1 MSDAPSRPP
10 QGRVLDEI
18 RRALGRSQTAKPA
31 PLEAFVERSFE
42 ESREELTA
50 RFIREVTQVGGLV
63 YRADSPGAVAAHI
76 AHICAATANSEVALS
91 GSPLLPQMNLSA
103 QLAAHHLSVIE
114 ATDFS
119 ATEKAKLIARLA
131 NCGAGVTAVDYAI
144 AETGTLV
151 LSSDEEQALLVSVL
165 PVIHIALFQPKQI
178 LASLTDAVQALA
190 KDRMLRGEPCRS
202 ATFITGPSRTS
213 DVELT
218 LSIGVHGPKE
228 LHLIL
233 LDEVSPQKS

>member
-1 MSDAPSRPP
+1 MSDAPRRLPE
-10 QGRVLDEI
+10 GKVLDDI
-18 RRALGRSQTAKPA
+18 RRALGRSQSAKPA
-31 PLEAFVERSFE
+31 PLEAFVEQGFE

-50 RFIREVTQVGGLV
+50 RFISEVTLVGAVV
-63 YRADSPGAVAAHI
+63 YRAQNKEAVATHI
-76 AHICAATANSEVALS
+76 AQICATAASPDVALS
-91 GSPLLPQMNLSA
+91 GSALLPQLNLPVR
-103 QLAAHHLSVIE
+103 LAERHLTVIE

-119 ATEKAKLIARLA
+119 PAEKARLIARLA
-131 NCGAGVTAVDYAI
+131 SCGAGVTAVDYAI

-151 LSSDEEQALLVSVL
+151 VSSDEEQALLVSVL
-165 PVIHIALFQPKQI
+165 PVIHIALLKPQQI
-178 LASLTDAVQALA
+178 LATLTDAVQALA
-190 KDRMLRGEPCRS
+190 SQRMLRHEPCRS

-233 LDEVSPQKS
+233 LDE

>member
-1 MSDAPSRPP
+1 MSDAPRRPP
-10 QGRVLDEI
+10 EGRVLDDI
-18 RRALGRSQTAKPA
+18 RRALGRSQTIKPA
-31 PLEAFVERSFE
+31 PLEAFVERGFE

-50 RFIREVTQVGGLV
+50 RFISEATQVGALV
-63 YRADSPGAVAAHI
+63 YRADSKEAVAAHI
-76 AHICAATANSEVALS
+76 AQICAAAASPDVALS

-103 QLAAHHLSVIE
+103 QLAARQLSVIE

-119 ATEKAKLIARLA
+119 PAEKNKLIARLA
-131 NCGAGVTAVDYAI
+131 NCGAGVTTVDYAI

-151 LSSDEEQALLVSVL
+151 VSSDEEQALLVSLL
-165 PVIHIALFQPKQI
+165 PVIHIALLKPQQI
-178 LASLTDAVQALA
+178 LATLTDAVQALA
-190 KDRMLRGEPCRS
+190 GQHMLRGEPCRS

-233 LDEVSPQKS
+233 LDE